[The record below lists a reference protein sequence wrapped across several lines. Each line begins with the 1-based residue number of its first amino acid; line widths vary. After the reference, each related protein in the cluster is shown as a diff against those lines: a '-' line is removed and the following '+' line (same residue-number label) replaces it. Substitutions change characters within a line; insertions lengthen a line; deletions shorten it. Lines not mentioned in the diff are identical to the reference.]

1 MGNRGAA
8 GIVQAGMLA
17 RLNRRELLMGSLAAV
32 ALAACGGGSSDGADG
47 PDGSTAT
54 PGSTGS
60 TGSSSPGSPDGDGAT
75 DVQTLRSDVARTASI
90 NPTGKGAALLPMSVS
105 LYREVAAEAEAG
117 ANLVFS
123 PISVAFALAMAT
135 NGAVGPT
142 LEELLGAL
150 GFGSVD
156 ELNVTLNDLGQ
167 ALEARSGERQFGPER
182 KAEVTLDLANSLWGQ
197 RGLAFEQAFL
207 DALAAFYGA
216 GLQTVDYRVAAEAAR
231 VAINAWVAEA
241 TNDKITDLLAPG
253 TLDETARLV
262 LVNAVYLKAPWL
274 EPFPDDATAPGPFT
288 LASGERVD
296 VELMSLAALQGA
308 YVRGDGWTAVELPYL
323 GGELAMTIL
332 VPDAGSWAAF
342 EAGLSAEVLGAVV
355 DGLEQRKFFLKL
367 PRWQTRTRSPLVPM
381 LQRLGVQ
388 LAFTDRADFSA
399 MTKQEP
405 LLISEVVQEAFI
417 AVDEQGTEAAAATAV
432 VMAATSAEAEPP
444 PTLDVD
450 RPFLY
455 AIRDRQSQA
464 VLFIGRVLDPREG

>member
-1 MGNRGAA
+1 M
-8 GIVQAGMLA
+8 
-17 RLNRRELLMGSLAAV
+17 NRRELLMGSLAAV

-47 PDGSTAT
+47 ADGPD
-54 PGSTGS
+54 GSTGS
-60 TGSSSPGSPDGDGAT
+60 TGSSSPGSTGSTGGGVPDAA
-75 DVQTLRSDVARTASI
+75 DVQTLRSDVARAASI

-216 GLQTVDYRVAAEAAR
+216 GLQTVDYRQAAEAAR

-241 TNDKITDLLAPG
+241 TNAKITDLLAPG
-253 TLDETARLV
+253 TLDEMTRLV

-288 LASGERVD
+288 LASGEEIE

-308 YVRGDGWTAVELPYL
+308 YARGDGWTAVELPYL

-332 VPDAGSWAAF
+332 VPDAGRWAAF

-355 DGLEQRKFFLKL
+355 GGLEQRKFFLKL
-367 PRWQTRTRSPLVPM
+367 PKWQTRTRSPLVPM

-388 LAFTDRADFSA
+388 LAFTDGADFSA
-399 MTKQEP
+399 MTRQES
-405 LLISEVVQEAFI
+405 LLISEVIQEAFI